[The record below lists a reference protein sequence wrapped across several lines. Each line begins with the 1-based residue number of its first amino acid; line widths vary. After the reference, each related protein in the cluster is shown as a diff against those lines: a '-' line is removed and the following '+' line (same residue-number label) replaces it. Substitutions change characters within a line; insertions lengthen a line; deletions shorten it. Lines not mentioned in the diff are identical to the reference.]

1 MAARRSWIY
10 ESVRGASVARSRMT
24 TTRYWVMLSSFV
36 AVALILLGMHLHSST
51 RLPPLYSKTGKVKPP
66 PPYPDTSV
74 VLAEGELREWVP
86 PEMDALVHG
95 VRASDGIRRDPK
107 YKLEKFPYSPMDN
120 PPHDDGHQ
128 RPWLGAVICS
138 AWDLKRRMLIRYT
151 WMKLYKDVPM
161 DQRFVISNPGPR
173 WMDVIR
179 QENRT
184 YGDLIVLD
192 HLQEDDFTANTV
204 KTIEFYRWLV
214 EKSPRKYEFVTKM
227 DTDLWVN
234 ARGYYDRQILP
245 RLEAQAGNTTLVSTV
260 DYTVIGQFYYDSYHK
275 TSFPHG
281 AIYTVTWDIVQLLP
295 MLQDK
300 FHVIAGEDVTMAW
313 LLMRGKQKVN
323 MAVLNEQEKFEF
335 DQKDTRR
342 GEDGPW
348 ARTGTDVTSPWHALA
363 GKEALAIHML
373 KKDDE
378 WLMVASVFDKNGL
391 IDAPTTESH
400 EFRDDNDKPG
410 YPRPHYTA
418 IPDSFWET
426 DKDGRL
432 LCNGVW
438 KLEAGVGRDMKKTD
452 DK

>member
-95 VRASDGIRRDPK
+95 VRASDGIRR
-107 YKLEKFPYSPMDN
+107 
-120 PPHDDGHQ
+120 
-128 RPWLGAVICS
+128 
-138 AWDLKRRMLIRYT
+138 
-151 WMKLYKDVPM
+151 
-161 DQRFVISNPGPR
+161 
-173 WMDVIR
+173 
-179 QENRT
+179 
-184 YGDLIVLD
+184 
-192 HLQEDDFTANTV
+192 TANTV